1 VSRYTLPHDLP
12 GEQERLSLMSE
23 LLDPMH
29 QSHIEKLGLRPG
41 WRCLEIG
48 CGNGSISKWLA
59 THVGPGGI
67 AVAADLDPQLA
78 AADHMPNLETRRVDI
93 MGEPLEEDTYDLVT
107 ARALLHHLHS
117 PSLAIER
124 MAAAL
129 KPGGVLISIEPEFL
143 PVSVAQ
149 PEALRAFWQ
158 GWLKWS
164 VAAGID
170 YSLGRKMPGI
180 LTVNGLL
187 EVGAEGHTAYFQ
199 GGSPW
204 ANYWTQTLRE
214 LGAEIVAAGYLT
226 EKMLTEFYTFF
237 SDAQLWTSV
246 VTMVATWGRR
256 A

>member
-1 VSRYTLPHDLP
+1 
-12 GEQERLSLMSE
+12 

-29 QSHIEKLGLRPG
+29 RGHIERLGLRPG

-48 CGNGSISKWLA
+48 CGNGSISRWLA
-59 THVGPGGI
+59 QRVGTAGI
-67 AVAADLDPQLA
+67 AVAADLDPHLA
-78 AADHMPNLETRRVDI
+78 AADRIPNLEVRRLDI
-93 MGEPLEEDTYDLVT
+93 MKEPLEKAAYDLVT

-117 PSLAIER
+117 PTLAIER
-124 MAAAL
+124 MTAAL
-129 KPGGVLISIEPEFL
+129 KPGGVLLSIEPDFL
-143 PVSVAQ
+143 PVSVAK
-149 PEALRAFWQ
+149 PEALYDFWQ

-170 YSLGRKMPGI
+170 YWLGRNMPGI
-180 LTVNGLL
+180 LAANGLL
-187 EVGAEGHTAYFQ
+187 EVAAEGHTAYFQ

-204 ANYWTQTLRE
+204 ANYWMQTLHE
-214 LGAEIVAAGYLT
+214 LGAEIVASGYLT
-226 EKMLTEFYTFF
+226 EKMLSEFYAFF

>member
-1 VSRYTLPHDLP
+1 
-12 GEQERLSLMSE
+12 MSE

-29 QSHIEKLGLRPG
+29 RGHIERLGLRPG

-48 CGNGSISKWLA
+48 CGTGSMSKWLA
-59 THVGPGGI
+59 ERVGPGGI
-67 AVAADLDPQLA
+67 AVAADLDPHRA
-78 AADHMPNLETRRVDI
+78 AEDRVPNLQVCRLDI
-93 MGEPLEEDTYDLVT
+93 MEEPLEEGAYDLVT

-117 PSLAIER
+117 PALAIER

-149 PEALRAFWQ
+149 PEALHAFWQ

-180 LTVNGLL
+180 LAAKGLL
-187 EVGAEGHTAYFQ
+187 EIGAEGHTAYFR

-204 ANYWTQTLRE
+204 AEYWIQTLRE

-226 EKMLTEFYTFF
+226 EKMVGEFYALF
-237 SDAQLWTSV
+237 SDEQLWTSV
-246 VTMVATWGRR
+246 ATMVATWGHK

>member
-1 VSRYTLPHDLP
+1 VPKYTLPHDLP
-12 GEQERLSLMSE
+12 GEQGRLSLMSE

-29 QSHIEKLGLRPG
+29 RNHIEQIGLRPG
-41 WRCLEIG
+41 FRCLEIG

-59 THVGPGGI
+59 GRVGPKGI

-78 AADHMPNLETRRVDI
+78 AADRVQNIEIRRLDI
-93 MGEPLEEDTYDLVT
+93 MEDPLEKDAYDLVT
-107 ARALLHHLHS
+107 ARALLHHLLS

-129 KPGGVLISIEPEFL
+129 KPGGVLISIEPDFL

-149 PEALRAFWQ
+149 PEALYAFWQ

-170 YSLGRKMPGI
+170 YCLGRKMPGI
-180 LTVNGLL
+180 LAANGLL
-187 EVGAEGHTAYFQ
+187 EIGAEGHTAYFL

-204 ANYWTQTLRE
+204 ANYWTQTLHE
-214 LGAEIVAAGYLT
+214 LGAEIVAGGYLT
-226 EKMLTEFYTFF
+226 EKMLSEFYASF

-246 VTMVATWGRR
+246 VTMVATWGRK